1 MPVTTIRAVLRTLS
15 LALLLLP
22 AAAAAD
28 RVLLLNGRVLED
40 VVVEE
45 AAEGIRVHVGGG
57 VLTLP
62 PGQVLSIEKAPSS
75 VAEFTERAAA
85 LRVSSPSAEQWLELA
100 RWARTR
106 SYDFG
111 ARVAALE
118 AAALEPAGAEVA
130 TLLRPLGY
138 ERDPDGIWVPY
149 DEAMRRRGWIDW
161 QGEWL
166 PPDVAAAKA
175 EAQAA
180 EREEA
185 RRRAAEARAERVA
198 ALTEMKLLSDL
209 ARPEPPTVLYAP
221 VWSAW
226 GVPVVPVPPVPV
238 PWGSAGAPA
247 FSAERRS
254 PARTTPPPSTR
265 QGVVPGTPAS
275 PPG

>member
-1 MPVTTIRAVLRTLS
+1 MPATTSRPFLRMVS
-15 LALLLLP
+15 SALLLLP

-45 AAEGIRVHVGGG
+45 TAEGIRVHVGGG
-57 VLTLP
+57 ILTLP
-62 PGQVLSIEKAPSS
+62 SGQVLAIEKAPSS
-75 VAEFTERAAA
+75 VAEFTARAAA
-85 LRVSSPSAEQWLELA
+85 LRGSSSSADEWLELA

-111 ARVAALE
+111 VRVAALE
-118 AAALEPAGAEVA
+118 AAALEPERTEAAI
-130 TLLRPLGY
+130 LLRPLGY

-149 DEAMRRRGWIDW
+149 DEAMRRRGWVDW

-185 RRRAAEARAERVA
+185 RRRAADARAERVA
-198 ALTEMKLLSDL
+198 ALTELKLLSDL
-209 ARPEPPTVLYAP
+209 SRPEPPAVVYAP

-226 GVPVVPVPPVPV
+226 GVPVVPMPPVPA
-238 PWGSAGAPA
+238 PREAPSGEPGPADRRLLERAAPA
-247 FSAERRS
+247 PSTHQGIR
-254 PARTTPPPSTR
+254 PATPP
-265 QGVVPGTPAS
+265 A